1 MKKSTYD
8 DVDDDDD
15 GDDKIEIRQNRAK
28 TSSIDSDEDFFF
40 FFLFFLAVR
49 RKSMSQNCIFL
60 DVPKPEK
67 FDAAIYNAG
76 LALRRLSRRG
86 SALRLG
92 PRHRRPSA
100 TEAGADKRC
109 HATETTFQL
118 ARGDR

>member
-15 GDDKIEIRQNRAK
+15 GDDKREIRQNRAK
-28 TSSIDSDEDFFF
+28 TSSIDSDEDFFL
-40 FFLFFLAVR
+40 FFLFLMVR